1 MSVECDGRSD
11 EPSITMTV
19 RVTGF
24 DDGAD
29 GVTKYHVETTLP
41 NGGVCVGR
49 RRFNEVIAL
58 HAELQPGLDFPDKIR
73 IFLTSDAV
81 KQKRASA
88 LEQLLQ
94 EAVTRGCDT
103 ELLNYFLGV
112 DDGEMNAALV
122 VMAASEAAAATA
134 AAEEAAAA
142 TAAAEAVAAK
152 VAAQAAAAREAA
164 EAAAAREAAEKAAAE
179 DRAAAEAMA
188 VADAKA
194 EAEAQTAREAAVEA
208 KKAEEAEAAAVCVA
222 AAFAAGVGVFEAA
235 EAAARAEEAAAR
247 AAEEAAAAAAL
258 GPVPPQGRNG
268 CRRRP
273 SFAAGATRTPL
284 RRPWR
289 PPVP

>member
-1 MSVECDGRSD
+1 MGLLLVGGFFVCTWLGGWGGQRQINSLRQMSMSEECDGRSD
-11 EPSITMTV
+11 EPSIAMTV

-103 ELLNYFLGV
+103 EVLNYFLGV

-152 VAAQAAAAREAA
+152 VAAQAARLTTALRILLQRGGLHLSLACG
-164 EAAAAREAAEKAAAE
+164 
-179 DRAAAEAMA
+179 DRLGRAT
-188 VADAKA
+188 D
-194 EAEAQTAREAAVEA
+194 
-208 KKAEEAEAAAVCVA
+208 VCSKRVSA
-222 AAFAAGVGVFEAA
+222 
-235 EAAARAEEAAAR
+235 
-247 AAEEAAAAAAL
+247 
-258 GPVPPQGRNG
+258 
-268 CRRRP
+268 
-273 SFAAGATRTPL
+273 
-284 RRPWR
+284 
-289 PPVP
+289 